1 MDIFVAYPVKRNL
14 QINII
19 LRLEVIE
26 MDKYEVIIPEKI
38 YIVNGLE
45 GVKETIER
53 YKLKGVCVRLI
64 K

>member
-1 MDIFVAYPVKRNL
+1 
-14 QINII
+14 
-19 LRLEVIE
+19 

-45 GVKETIER
+45 GVKEIIER
-53 YKLKGVCVRLI
+53 YKLKGVCVKLI